1 MNPKRTFEYQ
11 NGIVINGRNMWALLH
26 YSDVNERSIFRYK
39 FTSKL
44 NFYTI

>member
-1 MNPKRTFEYQ
+1 MSVKTTFEYQ
-11 NGIVINGRNMWALLH
+11 HGIVINGRNLWTLLY
-26 YSDVNERSIFRYK
+26 YSDVNERSIFKCK